1 MGMTWIIK
9 STILAFIIS
18 TAFIGISFNRIFLS
32 WRVIELNL
40 ILFIPIIIFSKNF
53 YFSSIMGL
61 KYFFIQSLASI
72 LLLSIVMLNLTLY
85 EEALIDIFI
94 LLSLGWKLGVP
105 PFHRWIINLIIDLD
119 YQNFFIVSSWQKV
132 IPFHIISRLSTKYI
146 ELIIILSLI
155 FSVTMRIM
163 SQLNI
168 KKILIISSIFTTSWV
183 IAAILFSTS
192 FWILVLGIYATIL
205 WLIAKI
211 LYLPKSSNKVYVL
224 ALSSSFIEKITLF
237 LLVLSM
243 AGFPPLIGFFLKLT
257 IIMGLI
263 FLGINFI
270 SSLIIL
276 SSVIMIYIYT
286 TIFFLSLTIYSLEL
300 NYLSSFYYFK
310 SSTVY
315 FRLGLSFIPLIIFY
329 F

>member
-1 MGMTWIIK
+1 MFYIYVSR
-9 STILAFIIS
+9 STDYTEYIS
-18 TAFIGISFNRIFLS
+18 VF
-32 WRVIELNL
+32 
-40 ILFIPIIIFSKNF
+40 
-53 YFSSIMGL
+53 
-61 KYFFIQSLASI
+61 
-72 LLLSIVMLNLTLY
+72 
-85 EEALIDIFI
+85 
-94 LLSLGWKLGVP
+94 
-105 PFHRWIINLIIDLD
+105 LD

-183 IAAILFSTS
+183 IAAILFSAS